1 MWCILMNWGSHRVKC
16 DSCSQY
22 VKCDTQS
29 VIAISSLVSEIWL
42 ATEHRQSQLSS
53 IKRNTWCKFVI
64 LIFIIYYELWFNK
77 NKKNHVWSFFGY
89 SFILNAMMELFSLF
103 CLLQQQLSAYMA
115 WVNSQL
121 KKKPGTP
128 LIEDLLNDM
137 RDGVVFADVI
147 EIVCKCETNEA

>member
-1 MWCILMNWGSHRVKC
+1 M
-16 DSCSQY
+16 
-22 VKCDTQS
+22 
-29 VIAISSLVSEIWL
+29 IW
-42 ATEHRQSQLSS
+42 
-53 IKRNTWCKFVI
+53 K
-64 LIFIIYYELWFNK
+64 
-77 NKKNHVWSFFGY
+77 KKNHVWSFFRYG
-89 SFILNAMMELFSLF
+89 FILNVMMELFSLF